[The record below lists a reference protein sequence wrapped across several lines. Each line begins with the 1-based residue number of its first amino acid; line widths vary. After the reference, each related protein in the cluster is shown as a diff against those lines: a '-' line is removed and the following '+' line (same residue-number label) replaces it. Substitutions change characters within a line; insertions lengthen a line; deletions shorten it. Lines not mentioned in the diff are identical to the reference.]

1 MDHPEF
7 TNEHWLDTFRAHVKE
22 IHARGHR
29 LTLRQAEM
37 PMDLMEQAFAGS
49 NAKFDV
55 EDEVD
60 RLNQKPNPTNVTYTQ
75 VPVNSKE
82 ILEGMITGIGGVFV
96 PGLKDAEN
104 GTEALTTFQ
113 QCFDPRKLHETFVVK
128 DFFKAQD
135 ELPGIS
141 DADLDAFQQSIESM
155 DKANGGISAQTL
167 LKRFEALQLRTWR
180 TWKYLA
186 AILKKLGPY
195 LLQLIKHS
203 SRCGVLDIVIGF
215 ALSFIL
221 PFFPPILL
229 ILIAVAAMA
238 FELFSQIKAAVDNWY
253 KNWFKFG
260 KAVGAI
266 LAFVA
271 SLIIA
276 YKMGK
281 SNEIKCTGGKQKGCT
296 YEMPKNEMNNWQPP
310 KAKKV
315 CGGELCNPVMQRNDI
330 IDPYRLD
337 DKGRT
342 NIMRMKDGVAAI
354 GPDGKS
360 INLHHIYQTPD
371 GPIAELTDTFH
382 SVNHGELHKFLKHG
396 EPSRID
402 RAAFD
407 IWRSAYWRQRGQ
419 DMDAAIKAGETLAT
433 FGASVPN
440 WAPVAATAITKSWDA
455 IKGGAPS
462 VGAFLGEVIDAIANG
477 DKSSKVTSAKDG
489 MDKLDVVRLILL
501 ALKGKVTS
509 SADKMDAEMM
519 SAAAMQ
525 REESMQCSLD
535 ANCTEA
541 VPIDATRFDRVD
553 GLVQNGVQKKYV
565 VHFAPDTGFALS
577 VSTFVNEGGARVR
590 IANGGAA
597 AALAGGAD
605 MRQSE
610 KKVVAGELEAE
621 FAAAEHRV
629 TLQHCDGYGDYS
641 VELAG
646 DRAALTPADWASDD
660 ANETIRAFWAANGAP
675 PDMNKSIYTVG
686 AQYVPYPVVAGAR
699 VSRPDGGLVL
709 RVPAASGASRYHV
722 LVAPVEAPAVATV
735 CDVLRVARRAQT
747 VTIAAGA
754 SSVDVTLE
762 QPDVASR
769 AYVIAESDAGAMAL
783 HESDN
788 GGVDGEAVSDQYATA
803 LPKPINV
810 GAAIGITVA
819 VVVLLAL
826 IGLLVLA
833 FKKGWL
839 ARFRRA

>member
-1 MDHPEF
+1 
-7 TNEHWLDTFRAHVKE
+7 
-22 IHARGHR
+22 
-29 LTLRQAEM
+29 
-37 PMDLMEQAFAGS
+37 MDLMEMAFAGS

-135 ELPGIS
+135 ELPS
-141 DADLDAFQQSIESM
+141 VTEADLDAFQQSIESM
-155 DKANGGISAQTL
+155 DKANGISAQSL

-215 ALSFIL
+215 VLSFVL

-281 SNEIKCTGGKQKGCT
+281 SNEVKCSGGKQKGCT
-296 YEMPKNEMNNWQPP
+296 YEMPKNEMNDWQPP

-382 SVNHGELHKFLKHG
+382 SVNHGELHKFLDHG

-407 IWRSAYWRQRGQ
+407 IWRSSYWRQRGN
-419 DMDAAIKAGETLAT
+419 DMEAAIAAGETLAT

-440 WAPVAATAITKSWDA
+440 WAPVAATALTKSWDS
-455 IKGGAPS
+455 IKGGAPR
-462 VGAFLGEVIDAIANG
+462 VGSFLGDVIDALVDG
-477 DKSSKVTSAKDG
+477 DKDSKVTSVKKG

-501 ALKGKVTS
+501 ALKGKAVD
-509 SADKMDAEMM
+509 SANKMDDEMM
-519 SAAAMQ
+519 SEQAMRQ
-525 REESMQCSLD
+525 DASMQCSLS
-535 ANCTEA
+535 ANCTDA
-541 VPIDATRFDRVD
+541 VPLDAARFDRVD

-577 VSTFVNEGGARVR
+577 VSAFVNEGGARVR
-590 IANGGAA
+590 VSNSAA
-597 AALAGGAD
+597 QPLAGGAD
-605 MRQSE
+605 ELRRSE
-610 KKVVAGELEAE
+610 KKVVAGALEAE

-629 TLQHCDGYGDYS
+629 TLQHCDGYGDFA
-641 VELAG
+641 VHLEG
-646 DRAALTPADWASDD
+646 DRAALTPADWASED
-660 ANETIRAFWAANGAP
+660 ANATVREFWATNGAP
-675 PDMNKSIYTVG
+675 PDMHKSIFTVG
-686 AQYVPYPVVAGAR
+686 AQYVPYPSVAGAR

-709 RVPAASGASRYHV
+709 RVPAASGAARYHV
-722 LVAPVEAPAVATV
+722 LVAPLEAPPVATV
-735 CDVLRVARRAQT
+735 CDVLRVARRVQT
-747 VTIAAGA
+747 ATIAAGA
-754 SSVDVTLE
+754 TSVDVTLE
-762 QPDVASR
+762 QPDAHSR

-788 GGVDGEAVSDQYATA
+788 GGDEAGDKYAVS
-803 LPKPINV
+803 LPAPINV
-810 GAAIGITVA
+810 AAAIGITV
-819 VVVLLAL
+819 VVLLLAL
-826 IGLLVLA
+826 VIGLLLLA
-833 FKKGWL
+833 YKKGWL